1 MRIHKRL
8 LSIHFILAGFTSAF
22 AFNEYVNLANL
33 SFLLISL
40 CILSKRKIKLTPLTI
55 PLIVLGFVFFVILYI
70 SSLLSEEVGVGHVIS
85 RIYSIL
91 SIIIYSIILSN
102 IDVDLKII
110 RSIILGIVFGFFISA
125 IDLLSLFNF
134 INYQVPRVTLQ
145 DLNVPFV
152 FSFRLRGATEEP
164 GYFGAYVASVLPIL
178 IWYYKGINRIII
190 LLITLTI
197 LTTFSAAFLL
207 WVIFY
212 LGLNII
218 TYLKKKNILS
228 IISSGIFLVLTL
240 MFTALQIRDKINGRS
255 LNDRLNSYESISIEN
270 SIRSFL
276 FGKGPG
282 AYKYYEVSQP
292 TNLFLSTYFE
302 LGVLGLSCMLII
314 IFLGFI
320 TINRKNR
327 FLKSGL
333 FAYTLFWISN
343 GVYYHGYSILPIVY
357 GSLNKKNT
365 NENKRFLPE

>member
-1 MRIHKRL
+1 MGIHERL
-8 LSIHFILAGFTSAF
+8 LSIHFVLAGFTSAF

-33 SFLLISL
+33 SFLLLSL
-40 CILSKRKIKLTPLTI
+40 CLLFKRKIKLTPLTI
-55 PLIVLGFVFFVILYI
+55 PLIILGFVFFVIICI
-70 SSLLSEEVGVGHVIS
+70 SSFLSKEVGLGHVIS
-85 RIYSIL
+85 RIYSVL
-91 SIIIYSIILSN
+91 NIIIYSIILSN
-102 IDVDLKII
+102 IDINLKII
-110 RSIILGIVFGFFISA
+110 RSIIIGIVFGFFVSI

-134 INYQVPRVTLQ
+134 INYQIPRVNLQ

-178 IWYYKGINRIII
+178 IWYYKGINRLII
-190 LLITLTI
+190 LLITFTI

-207 WVIFY
+207 WIITY

-228 IISSGIFLVLTL
+228 IISSGIFLALIL
-240 MFTALQIRDKINGRS
+240 WFTALQIRDKINGRS
-255 LNDRLNSYESISIEN
+255 LNDRLNSYESISIE
-270 SIRSFL
+270 SSVGSFL
-276 FGKGPG
+276 FGQGPG

-302 LGVLGLSCMLII
+302 LGALGLSCMLIVI
-314 IFLGFI
+314 LLGFI
-320 TINRKNR
+320 TIKRKNR

-357 GSLNKKNT
+357 GSLNKKPQY
-365 NENKRFLPE
+365 EN